1 MIRVLVADDQN
12 VLRQALELYLGHE
25 KDIEVIG
32 TANNGAEA
40 LEKIEL
46 LDPDVAVLDMEMPQ
60 MDGLTT
66 TRVICDRF
74 LKTKVLILSSH
85 EDENYI
91 YQVLQAG
98 ARGYVLKTTSAKELA
113 SVVRFIHQ
121 GYFQLGPGL
130 SNKLLGKLENIHLSA
145 ESIQQAE
152 NITNGNASNIETQI
166 IKFLEPEIDKIKKQ
180 LLLEYSD
187 EVNQIK
193 QDVEEGL
200 IIFQKKVSHQIKDG
214 LKDLTNQFSKYS
226 VNDSDR
232 EEQKVLRFQFVRLRE
247 SYEQLQKQFFLLR
260 NLFLFTI
267 LAVVIVVC
275 LSVFVKL

>member
-40 LEKIEL
+40 IEKIEL
-46 LDPDVAVLDMEMPQ
+46 LDPDVAVIDMEMPE

-66 TRVICDRF
+66 TQIICERYQ
-74 LKTKVLILSSH
+74 KTKVLILSSH
-85 EDENYI
+85 EDEDYI
-91 YQVLQAG
+91 FSALQAG
-98 ARGYVLKTTSAKELA
+98 ARGYVLKTTSAKELG

-130 SNKLLGKLENIHLSA
+130 SEKVIEKLGVNYLTPENFNTSD
-145 ESIQQAE
+145 S
-152 NITNGNASNIETQI
+152 ITNGSSLGMESELR
-166 IKFLEPEIDKIKKQ
+166 KLLEPEMEKIKRQ
-180 LLLEYSD
+180 LFLEYSD

-193 QDVEEGL
+193 QDVEKGL
-200 IIFQKKVSHQIKDG
+200 NIFQAKVSHQIQDG
-214 LKDLTNQFSKYS
+214 LKDLTNQFSKYGINES
-226 VNDSDR
+226 AQ

-247 SYEQLQKQFFLLR
+247 SYEQLQRQFLLLR
-260 NLFLFTI
+260 TVCLTTVLI
-267 LAVVIVVC
+267 VLLVVI
-275 LSVFVKL
+275 LSLFFKL